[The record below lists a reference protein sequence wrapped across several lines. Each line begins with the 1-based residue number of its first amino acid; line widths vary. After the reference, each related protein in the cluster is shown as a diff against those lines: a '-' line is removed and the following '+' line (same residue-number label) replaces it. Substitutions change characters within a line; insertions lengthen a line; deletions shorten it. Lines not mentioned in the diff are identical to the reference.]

1 MLTSSHRLCDVTPRG
16 RPCLIDFN
24 NAVKA
29 IRRTGGAL
37 CGTPGYLF
45 HNSLCKYGFSYDCVS
60 LGVYLFEL
68 LCPGEDVGEYYLHSS
83 AVSAAHE
90 AAGGSDWRAVHM
102 KLVAANIHEVGE

>member
-1 MLTSSHRLCDVTPRG
+1 MAAAWFRNRIEQAPVAELCVEHQ
-16 RPCLIDFN
+16 
-24 NAVKA
+24 
-29 IRRTGGAL
+29 GGF
-37 CGTPGYLF
+37 F
-45 HNSLCKYGFSYDCVS
+45 HDSPCKYGFSYDCVS